1 MTAARL
7 PSPDTATRLPLAQW
21 DGVAVRYPYA
31 ERDAVGPVS
40 HAVAPGERLLLLGPS
55 GSGKSTLL
63 WTLTG
68 IVPQT
73 VPATV
78 RGSVRVGGMDV
89 VSRPPAGWADAV
101 AQLFQDA
108 EHTLTGLR
116 VADEIAFALE
126 NQGLPEAEIETRI
139 RAVMAQVG
147 LPEGWR
153 DRRTSTL
160 SGGEKQMVG
169 LAATL
174 VTGAPL
180 FVADEPTAS
189 LAPAVARRVYDLVLG
204 NPGCR
209 GVLIVDHRLD
219 AMIGAIDRIAV
230 LDNHGALVAE
240 GAPGAVFRAHGDS
253 FDAQGIWTPLASRFD
268 RALVKAG
275 LAATRPLLTM
285 EQLGRCLADLPAG
298 TVERACAVIAETAT
312 PMLPARRRRPGASL
326 VRLHGAACA
335 PLFGPIVLRDVTMDI
350 GAGEVVGIVGTNGAG
365 KSTLGASLA
374 GLLRLKGGQRDGPPG
389 AIAFQ
394 NPENQFLEANVHDEL
409 AAALPKDAGKDRIA
423 GILGRWGLSDV
434 VRQHPYELSQGQKR
448 RLALACLTTTDRW
461 PLLVLDEPT
470 SGLDARGAK
479 TIAGAINALAD
490 DGRAIAIITHD
501 MDFALA
507 VCDRL
512 VVIADGGVAAEG
524 TPLQVLRD
532 ANLLARA
539 DLAPPAILPLLDWM
553 DRVTC

>member
-1 MTAARL
+1 MSAAPPLL
-7 PSPDTATRLPLAQW
+7 PEQSASPLAEW
-21 DGVAVRYPYA
+21 DSVAVRYPYA
-31 ERDAVGPVS
+31 ARDAVGPVS
-40 HAVAPGERLLLLGPS
+40 HLVGRGERVLLLGPS

-78 RGSVRVGGMDV
+78 QGHVRIGGVDV
-89 VSRPPAGWADAV
+89 AGRPPAGWADAV
-101 AQLFQDA
+101 AHLFQDA

-126 NQGLPEAEIETRI
+126 NRGLQETEIEART
-139 RAVMAQVG
+139 RAVMARVG
-147 LPEGWR
+147 LPETWR

-160 SGGEKQMVG
+160 SGGEKQLVA

-174 VTGAPL
+174 IADAPL

-189 LAPAVARRVYDLVLG
+189 LAPAAARRVYDLVLNDLG
-204 NPGCR
+204 NG

-219 AMIGAIDRIAV
+219 AMIGAIDRVAV
-230 LDNHGALVAE
+230 LDDHGALVAE
-240 GAPGAVFRAHGDS
+240 GPPAALFRMHGDRL
-253 FDAQGIWTPLASRFD
+253 DAEGIWTPLASRFD
-268 RALVKAG
+268 RALVKAD
-275 LAATRPLLTM
+275 LAPARPALTM
-285 EQLGRCLADLPAG
+285 EQLGRHLAHLSTDAAD
-298 TVERACAVIAETAT
+298 RARAIIAKTAA
-312 PMLPARRRRPGASL
+312 PMLPRRRTPGARVVQL
-326 VRLHGAACA
+326 QGAACA
-335 PLFGPIVLRDVTMDI
+335 PLFGPIVLRDVTMEI
-350 GAGEVVGIVGTNGAG
+350 AAGEIVGIVGANGAG

-374 GLLRLKGGQRDGPPG
+374 GLLRLKAGRRDGLPG

-409 AAALPKDAGKDRIA
+409 AAALPKDTAEDRIA
-423 GILGRWGLSDV
+423 DILGRWGLGDV

-448 RLALACLTTTDRW
+448 RLALACLTAADRW
-461 PLLVLDEPT
+461 PLIVLDEPT
-470 SGLDARGAK
+470 SGLDARGVK
-479 TIAGAINALAD
+479 TIVDAVDTLAD
-490 DGRAIAIITHD
+490 DGRAIAIIAHD

-512 VVIADGGVAAEG
+512 VVLADGGIIAEG
-524 TPLQVLRD
+524 APSEILHD
-532 ANLLARA
+532 AALLARA
-539 DLAPPAILPLLDWM
+539 DLAPPAILPVLDWM